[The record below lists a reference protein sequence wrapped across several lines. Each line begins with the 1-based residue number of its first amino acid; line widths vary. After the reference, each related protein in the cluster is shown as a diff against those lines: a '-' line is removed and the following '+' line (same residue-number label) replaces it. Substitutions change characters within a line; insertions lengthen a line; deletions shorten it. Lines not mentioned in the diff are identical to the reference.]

1 MMKKLFQKWFGKAET
16 KSNAS
21 TNGNN
26 KKMGINNFQ
35 IEELIRRN
43 DNEEFLK
50 IATEIGVEKIKC
62 NSIPEEL
69 ASIHWAA
76 GAGNI
81 EIVKYLLSDEVNE
94 NPSLTRGNNFS
105 PLHAASMNGF
115 TKIVELLIEK
125 GANVNV
131 QTDPQKYA
139 PIHSAS
145 FGGHLETI
153 KVLLVNGADLN
164 LRNYRNE
171 LPIDTAKRQNQL
183 ETIKYFEELK

>member
-1 MMKKLFQKWFGKAET
+1 MKKLFQKWFGKQAY
-16 KSNAS
+16 KSNHL
-21 TNGNN
+21 N
-26 KKMGINNFQ
+26 KEKEKKAEIANFQ
-35 IEELIRRN
+35 IMELIRN
-43 DNEEFLK
+43 GKNEEFLK
-50 IATEIGVEKIKC
+50 LATEIGKEKIKC
-62 NSIPEEL
+62 NSNQEEL

-76 GAGNI
+76 GSGNI

-94 NPSLTRGNNFS
+94 CADLTRSNNFS

-125 GANVNV
+125 GANVNI

-153 KVLLVNGADLN
+153 KVLVKNGADLS
-164 LRNYRNE
+164 LINYRNE
-171 LPIDTAKRQNQL
+171 LPIDTARRQNQL
-183 ETIKYFEELK
+183 EIIKYFEELN

>member
-1 MMKKLFQKWFGKAET
+1 MKDLFKRWFGKAEP
-16 KSNAS
+16 KSNNS
-21 TNGNN
+21 MND
-26 KKMGINNFQ
+26 KSQKVEINNFQ
-35 IEELIRRN
+35 LEELIRRGN
-43 DNEEFLK
+43 NEEFLK
-50 IATEIGVEKIKC
+50 IAAEIGGEKIKC
-62 NSIPEEL
+62 NSNSEEL

-76 GAGNI
+76 GSGNI

-94 NPSLTRGNNFS
+94 NASLTRGNNFS

-115 TKIVELLIEK
+115 TNIVELLIEK

-153 KVLLVNGADLN
+153 KVLVDNGADLN

-171 LPIDTAKRQNQL
+171 LPIDTAKRQNQT

>member
-1 MMKKLFQKWFGKAET
+1 MKKLIKKWFGQEKD
-16 KSNAS
+16 KLNDS
-21 TNGNN
+21 N
-26 KKMGINNFQ
+26 KKSEITSFD
-35 IEELIRRN
+35 IEELIRYGNN
-43 DNEEFLK
+43 DEFKKVANEVG
-50 IATEIGVEKIKC
+50 IEKIKC
-62 NSIPEEL
+62 NSNEEEL

-76 GAGNI
+76 GSGNI

-94 NPSLTRGNNFS
+94 SPNLARGNNFF

-115 TKIVELLIEK
+115 TDIVELLIEN

-153 KVLLVNGADLN
+153 KILIKNGADLG

-171 LPIDTAKRQNQL
+171 LPIDTAKRQNQI
-183 ETIKYFEELK
+183 ETIEYFEKLQ